1 MMDEDIGDLVK
12 LARTWRPLAK
22 LEVMCAPVAG
32 EQPTTVLVK
41 LGDARRRW
49 KRVAAQLAGLQVIA
63 ARGFD
68 SKGDLIGSWTAPV
81 DDGADDEEYDESDDH
96 AAHRHHTQ
104 WVLKEVARIYENNA
118 KLTTELVSAVV
129 DIIRALKASVTT
141 PPQATQQESDDA
153 TRVLGQL
160 LTAAMAANRSTNAG
174 NQEVA
179 DEGSDGGDTAVSSQS
194 PEHSQA
200 GEG

>member
-1 MMDEDIGDLVK
+1 MIDDMLKV
-12 LARTWRPLAK
+12 ARTWRPLAK
-22 LEVMCAPVAG
+22 LEVMTPPEVDGAAPVVV
-32 EQPTTVLVK
+32 PVK

-49 KRVAAQLAGLQVIA
+49 KRVAAQLAGLEVIA

-68 SKGDLIGSWTAPV
+68 SKGDLIGSWTAPL
-81 DDGADDEEYDESDDH
+81 DDEPDDEDFDESDDH

-141 PPQATQQESDDA
+141 PPAATPQESDDA

-174 NQEVA
+174 HEEIP
-179 DEGSDGGDTAVSSQS
+179 DEGGHGSDATVPPQS
-194 PEHSQA
+194 PEHPQA